1 MKTAIVGRIGIK
13 LFWRCSYSSGKM
25 KPFSRIVRLG
35 KLLICKVVYPKHD
48 PFSKEYYQV
57 DTITLLQSAYD
68 VRWEKTPGNGD
79 YWYAVYSNID
89 GGYVGTPEGA
99 YRYYQRGIRL
109 IQKAHL
115 EDKVCSIG
123 FNPKEDKWYGWSH
136 RAMYG
141 FKIGDTVKEGDCCA
155 SSGWT
160 EEYLKEHPEE
170 DKSLPIGFEAKTKI
184 DTKRMA
190 IAFADSVS

>member
-1 MKTAIVGRIGIK
+1 MKTAIVGRVGIK
-13 LFWRCSYSSGKM
+13 LFWRCSYSSGKVQT
-25 KPFSRIVRLG
+25 FSLIRRLG
-35 KLLICKVVYPKHD
+35 KLLICKVVYPKNS
-48 PFSKEYYQV
+48 PFSKEYYKPDV
-57 DTITLLQSAYD
+57 IELLKLRYS
-68 VRWEKTPGNGD
+68 VRWEQAPVNGD
-79 YWYAVYSNID
+79 YWYAVYSRVD
-89 GGYVGTPEGA
+89 GGYIGTPENA
-99 YRYYQRGIRL
+99 YKYYQRGLRM
-109 IQKAHL
+109 IQKAHP
-115 EDKVCSIG
+115 ENNVCSIG
-123 FNPKEDKWYGWSH
+123 YNPEESKWYGWSH

-170 DKSLPIGFEAKTKI
+170 DNSLPVGFEAKTES

>member
-1 MKTAIVGRIGIK
+1 MKTAIFGRVGIK
-13 LFWRCSYSSGKM
+13 LFWRCAYSSGKVQ
-25 KPFSRIVRLG
+25 PFSLIRRLG
-35 KLLICKVVYPKHD
+35 KLLIYKVVYPKNS
-48 PFSKEYYQV
+48 PFSKEYYKPDVIAFLGQH
-57 DTITLLQSAYD
+57 YD
-68 VRWEKTPGNGD
+68 VRWEHTVKDGD
-79 YWYAVYSNID
+79 FWYAVYSKID
-89 GGYVGTPEGA
+89 GGYVGTPEDA

-141 FKIGDTVKEGDCCA
+141 FKIGDTVKGGDCCA